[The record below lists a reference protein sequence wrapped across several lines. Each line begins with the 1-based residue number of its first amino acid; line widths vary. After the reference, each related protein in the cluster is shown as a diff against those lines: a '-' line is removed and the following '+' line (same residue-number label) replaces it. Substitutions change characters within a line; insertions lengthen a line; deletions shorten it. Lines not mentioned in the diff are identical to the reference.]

1 MGGEKESGC
10 KMRGCKER
18 DSEEGSGG
26 REREP
31 GSTTYTTWKFLSLQG
46 ECQLSVSIT
55 LWGLYFVQLL
65 L

>member
-18 DSEEGSGG
+18 ERE

-31 GSTTYTTWKFLSLQG
+31 RSTTYTTWKFLSLQG
-46 ECQLSVSIT
+46 KCQLSVSIT
-55 LWGLYFVQLL
+55 LWGLCFVELL